1 METAGFYNVDG
12 LYAKNTVKHKDFE
25 LNKETKGEAGGWKWF
40 DSIED
45 ASSELGFEIHQQ
57 HEEGETI

>member
-25 LNKETKGEAGGWKWF
+25 LDKETKGEAGGWKWF
-40 DSIED
+40 DTIEL
-45 ASSELGFEIHQQ
+45 ASAELGFELPK
-57 HEEGETI
+57 EETE